1 MLSNFDQMNIEN
13 LVLISNEIY
22 FNTIIDKGRVSEED
36 LNNILNTFI
45 QYIKLKD
52 LKVDDVRRLLKSE
65 DNMFMNDKCPEWF
78 NDKLK
83 QLEVEQHVT

>member
-22 FNTIIDKGRVSEED
+22 FATLMDKGRVFEED
-36 LNNILNTFI
+36 LNNVLNTFT

-52 LKVDDVRRLLKSE
+52 LKVDDVSKLLKSK
-65 DNMFMNDKCPEWF
+65 DNLFRNDKCPEWF
-78 NDKLK
+78 NDRLK
-83 QLEVEQHVT
+83 QLEV

>member
-13 LVLISNEIY
+13 LILISNEIY

-36 LNNILNTFI
+36 LNNVLNTFI

-52 LKVDDVRRLLKSE
+52 LKVDDVRKVLKIYDSE
-65 DNMFMNDKCPEWF
+65 GTMFMNDKCPEWF

-83 QLEVEQHVT
+83 QLEGE

>member
-36 LNNILNTFI
+36 LNNVLNTFI

-52 LKVDDVRRLLKSE
+52 LKVDDVR
-65 DNMFMNDKCPEWF
+65 
-78 NDKLK
+78 
-83 QLEVEQHVT
+83 

>member
-36 LNNILNTFI
+36 LNNVLNTFI

-83 QLEVEQHVT
+83 QLDGE

>member
-1 MLSNFDQMNIEN
+1 MLNNLDKMNIEN

-22 FNTIIDKGRVSEED
+22 FGTLMDKGRVFEED
-36 LNNILNTFI
+36 LNNVLNTFV

-52 LKVDDVRRLLKSE
+52 LKNE

-78 NDKLK
+78 KDKLK
-83 QLEVEQHVT
+83 QLEAQ

>member
-22 FNTIIDKGRVSEED
+22 FATLMDKGRVFEED
-36 LNNILNTFI
+36 LNNVLNTFT

-52 LKVDDVRRLLKSE
+52 LKVDDVRQLLKSE
-65 DNMFMNDKCPEWF
+65 DNMFMNDKSPEWF
-78 NDKLK
+78 NNKLK
-83 QLEVEQHVT
+83 QLEAK

>member
-13 LVLISNEIY
+13 LILISNEIY

-36 LNNILNTFI
+36 LNNVLNTFI

-52 LKVDDVRRLLKSE
+52 LKVDDVRQVLKIV

-83 QLEVEQHVT
+83 QLEGK

>member
-36 LNNILNTFI
+36 LNNVLNTFI

-83 QLEVEQHVT
+83 QLEGGINAT

>member
-13 LVLISNEIY
+13 LILISNEIY

-36 LNNILNTFI
+36 LNNVLNTFI

-52 LKVDDVRRLLKSE
+52 LKVDDVRQVLKIV

-83 QLEVEQHVT
+83 

>member
-1 MLSNFDQMNIEN
+1 MLSNFDKMNIEN

-22 FNTIIDKGRVSEED
+22 FNTLIDTGRVFERD
-36 LNNILNTFI
+36 LNNVLNTFV

-52 LKVDDVRRLLKSE
+52 LKVDDVRQLLTSE
-65 DNMFMNDKCPEWF
+65 DNIFMNDKCPEWF

-83 QLEVEQHVT
+83 QLEV

>member
-22 FNTIIDKGRVSEED
+22 FATLMDKGRVVEED
-36 LNNILNTFI
+36 LNNVLNTFA

-65 DNMFMNDKCPEWF
+65 DNMFTNDKCPEWF

-83 QLEVEQHVT
+83 QLEEK

>member
-1 MLSNFDQMNIEN
+1 MNIEN
-13 LVLISNEIY
+13 LILISNEIY

-36 LNNILNTFI
+36 LNNVLNTFI

-52 LKVDDVRRLLKSE
+52 LKVDDVILLLKTE

-78 NDKLK
+78 NEKLN
-83 QLEVEQHVT
+83 QLEV

>member
-36 LNNILNTFI
+36 LNNVLNTFI

-52 LKVDDVRRLLKSE
+52 LKIDDVRRLLKSE

-83 QLEVEQHVT
+83 QLEGEQHVT

>member
-36 LNNILNTFI
+36 LNNVLNTFI

-83 QLEVEQHVT
+83 QLEGE

>member
-13 LVLISNEIY
+13 LILISNEIY

-36 LNNILNTFI
+36 LNNVLNTFI

-83 QLEVEQHVT
+83 KLEVEQHVT

>member
-36 LNNILNTFI
+36 LNNVLNTFI

-83 QLEVEQHVT
+83 QLEVEQHAT

>member
-36 LNNILNTFI
+36 LNNVLNTFI

-52 LKVDDVRRLLKSE
+52 LKVDDVRQVLKIV

>member
-1 MLSNFDQMNIEN
+1 MLSNFDQMHIEN

-22 FNTIIDKGRVSEED
+22 FGTLMDKGRVFEED
-36 LNNILNTFI
+36 LNNVLNTFM

-52 LKVDDVRRLLKSE
+52 LKVDDVRQLLKSE

-78 NDKLK
+78 NYKLK
-83 QLEVEQHVT
+83 QLEV

>member
-1 MLSNFDQMNIEN
+1 M
-13 LVLISNEIY
+13 
-22 FNTIIDKGRVSEED
+22 DKGRVFEED
-36 LNNILNTFI
+36 LNNVLNTFM

-52 LKVDDVRRLLKSE
+52 LKVDDVRQLLKSE

-83 QLEVEQHVT
+83 QLEV

>member
-1 MLSNFDQMNIEN
+1 MLSNFDQMYIEN

-22 FNTIIDKGRVSEED
+22 FGTLMDKGRVFEED
-36 LNNILNTFI
+36 LNNVLNTFI

-52 LKVDDVRRLLKSE
+52 LKVDDVRQLLKSE

-83 QLEVEQHVT
+83 QLEVK

>member
-13 LVLISNEIY
+13 LILISNEIY

-36 LNNILNTFI
+36 LNNVLNTFI

-52 LKVDDVRRLLKSE
+52 LKVDDVILLLKTE

-78 NDKLK
+78 NEKLN
-83 QLEVEQHVT
+83 QLEV

>member
-36 LNNILNTFI
+36 LNNVLNTFI

-83 QLEVEQHVT
+83 QHVT

>member
-22 FNTIIDKGRVSEED
+22 FNTLIDKGRVSEED
-36 LNNILNTFI
+36 LNNVLNTFI

-52 LKVDDVRRLLKSE
+52 LKVDDVHQVLKIS
-65 DNMFMNDKCPEWF
+65 DNLFMNDKCPEWF

-83 QLEVEQHVT
+83 QLEGE

>member
-1 MLSNFDQMNIEN
+1 M
-13 LVLISNEIY
+13 
-22 FNTIIDKGRVSEED
+22 
-36 LNNILNTFI
+36 

-52 LKVDDVRRLLKSE
+52 LKVDDVRQLLKSE

-83 QLEVEQHVT
+83 QLEV